1 LPAVGQPHSDDT
13 GTAES
18 AVPVALSPARIPRNV
33 WMLALASYLR
43 DVASEMLVHL
53 TPLFLANVLGVRL
66 PLVGFIEGLAET
78 TASLTKIATGW
89 WSDRLGRRKGL
100 TVGGYAI
107 AALGVPVLAVAATW
121 GQVLVARFL
130 DRLGKGVRTAPRD
143 ALLADSLAAEQRGKG
158 FGLHRAAD
166 TAGAFTGLLLAIG
179 LVWLAQRNAQ
189 LLSAATF
196 RTVAVWAIIPA
207 VLAPLVV
214 ALGVRERARAPGAAA
229 AGPAVRVAL
238 DPRFKRL
245 LLVMVLFTLGN
256 SSDAFLVLRAQSA
269 GASVLGVLALLALFN
284 LVYSLVA
291 TPLGALSDRMD
302 RRRLIAAGW
311 VLYAL
316 VYLGFGLAGGPHAL
330 LALAGLWA
338 MYGVYYGLTEGVAKA
353 LVADVVPTEAR
364 GTAYGLYNA
373 AIGLTLLP
381 ASVLAG
387 VLWQGLGAWAGF
399 GPAAPFVFGAALAL
413 VAAGLLV
420 KWV

>member
-1 LPAVGQPHSDDT
+1 MKPVDAEAFRRAARVGGS
-13 GTAES
+13 
-18 AVPVALSPARIPRNV
+18 IPRNV
-33 WMLALASYLR
+33 WVLALASYLR

-53 TPLFLANVLGVRL
+53 TPLFLANVLGARL
-66 PLVGFIEGLAET
+66 PIVGLIEGAAET
-78 TASLTKIATGW
+78 TASLTKIASGW

-100 TVGGYAI
+100 TAGGYGI
-107 AALGVPVLAVAATW
+107 AALGVPILAVAMSWT
-121 GQVLVARFL
+121 QVLLARFM
-130 DRLGKGVRTAPRD
+130 DRLGKGIRTAPRD
-143 ALLADSLAAEQRGKG
+143 ALLADSVAANQRGKG

-166 TAGAFTGLLLAIG
+166 TAGAFTGLLLAIA

-196 RTVAVWAIIPA
+196 RTVAVWAIVPA
-207 VLAPLVV
+207 VLAPIVV
-214 ALGVRERARAPGAAA
+214 ALGVREHARSSAAA
-229 AGPAVRVAL
+229 TADRSLQAAL
-238 DPRFKRL
+238 DPRFKRF
-245 LLVMVLFTLGN
+245 LLVIVLFTLGN

-269 GASVLGVLALLALFN
+269 GATVLGVLALLALFN
-284 LVYSLVA
+284 LVYSLLA
-291 TPLGALSDRMD
+291 TPLGALSDRVD

-316 VYLGFGLAGGPHAL
+316 VYLGFGLVGSGPHAL

-353 LVADVVPTEAR
+353 LVADVVRPEAR

-373 AIGLTLLP
+373 AVGLTLLP

-387 VLWQGLGAWAGF
+387 VLWQGLGAWDGF